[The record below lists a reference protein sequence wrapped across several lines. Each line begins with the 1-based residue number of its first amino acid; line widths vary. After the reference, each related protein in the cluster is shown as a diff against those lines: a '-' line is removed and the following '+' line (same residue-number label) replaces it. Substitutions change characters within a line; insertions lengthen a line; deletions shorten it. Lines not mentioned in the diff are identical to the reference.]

1 MYTLQKDIET
11 MRLINNIPIR
21 ILQCKL
27 MFYLIISEQFTALD
41 MPISEVRRHF
51 HLCLGQMTEL
61 VLTFL
66 PFSSWHNWNVL
77 TLQKVT
83 SLGGNGKAVSHMGGR
98 D

>member
-21 ILQCKL
+21 ILQCIL
-27 MFYLIISEQFTALD
+27 IFYLIISEQFRALD

-61 VLTFL
+61 VLIFL
-66 PFSSWHNWNVL
+66 PFSS
-77 TLQKVT
+77 
-83 SLGGNGKAVSHMGGR
+83 SLGGNGKAVSHMTRR